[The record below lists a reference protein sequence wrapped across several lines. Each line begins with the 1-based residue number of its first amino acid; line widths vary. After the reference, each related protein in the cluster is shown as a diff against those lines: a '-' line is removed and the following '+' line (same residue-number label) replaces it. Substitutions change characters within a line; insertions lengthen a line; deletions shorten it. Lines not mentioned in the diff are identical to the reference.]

1 MFNIGPELLILP
13 FFAIG
18 IAAFVVWIWTL
29 IDAIQVPDDSMFR
42 AGNKLIWVLVIVVG
56 GIIGSIVYLAVGRPS
71 DSSATPPSR
80 AVPPPPSGWGAQ

>member
-1 MFNIGPELLILP
+1 
-13 FFAIG
+13 
-18 IAAFVVWIWTL
+18 
-29 IDAIQVPDDSMFR
+29 MFR